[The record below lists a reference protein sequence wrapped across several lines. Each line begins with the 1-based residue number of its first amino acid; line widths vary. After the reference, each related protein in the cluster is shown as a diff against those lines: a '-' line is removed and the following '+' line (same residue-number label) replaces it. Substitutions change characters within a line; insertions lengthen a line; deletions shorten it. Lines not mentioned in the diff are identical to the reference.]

1 MSLPL
6 NKVQDIVNKHSELEK
21 DLSTSNLDSKSFAKK
36 SKEYS
41 DLNEIIK
48 NAMEYSKYH
57 QKKEE
62 LNLHGI

>member
-21 DLSTSNLDSKSFAKK
+21 DLSGTNLDSKLFAEK

-41 DLNEIIK
+41 NLNEIIK
-48 NAMEYSKYH
+48 FALEYLGFE
-57 QKKEE
+57 KKF
-62 LNLHGI
+62 